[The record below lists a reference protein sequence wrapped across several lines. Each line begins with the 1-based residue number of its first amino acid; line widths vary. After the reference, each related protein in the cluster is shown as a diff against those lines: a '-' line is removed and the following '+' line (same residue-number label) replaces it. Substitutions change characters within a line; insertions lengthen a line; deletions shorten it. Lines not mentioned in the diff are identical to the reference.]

1 MKFKKYKLKSGKVKW
16 GFYHYF
22 GIDPDTGKE
31 DSLERQGFDTKGE
44 AREELLRLIKKHEKD
59 ERVKKS
65 KKDNYHFEEVTKLW
79 LQQYEKTVRI
89 TTFNSRKKTI
99 ELHILPRFKGYFMNR
114 IDVRMCQEAVNY
126 WYSSYSEASRLVN
139 FVTRIFQFAINQGFC
154 KDNPMSKTIRPKN
167 THKTEYNAP
176 FFEKDELQKFLKAI
190 KENEMFRDY
199 SIFHLLAF
207 TGLRRGELLGLRWK
221 DINFQ
226 RKILHVNQTV
236 YYDEKERIFKFG
248 EPKTKASKREIGIDD
263 ATIQTLL
270 RWRNLQREFLFERGY
285 NISSSNQLVFTSH
298 NNHVISEGHLR
309 TIIKRITE
317 EYHLPHITIHGFR
330 HTHCSLLFEAGIDM
344 QNVKDRL
351 GHSDIKT
358 TMNIYAH
365 VTKSER
371 SKTADLFGDFMESS
385 SF

>member
-1 MKFKKYKLKSGKVKW
+1 
-16 GFYHYF
+16 
-22 GIDPDTGKE
+22 
-31 DSLERQGFDTKGE
+31 
-44 AREELLRLIKKHEKD
+44 
-59 ERVKKS
+59 
-65 KKDNYHFEEVTKLW
+65 
-79 LQQYEKTVRI
+79 
-89 TTFNSRKKTI
+89 
-99 ELHILPRFKGYFMNR
+99 MNR

-226 RKILHVNQTV
+226 RKTLHVNQTV
-236 YYDEKERIFKFG
+236 FYDEKESIYKFG

-270 RWRNLQREFLFERGY
+270 RWKNLQREFLFGQGY
-285 NISSSNQLVFTSH
+285 NVSSSDQLVFTSH

-309 TIIKRITE
+309 TVIKRITE

-365 VTKSER
+365 VTKTER